1 MGQIAK
7 QLGERQSGQFSA
19 DAQTNRRKHRNQI
32 IAERGKIIGD
42 RDGNLKQDSTFEIFQ
57 KNMSYFEE
65 RNMELE
71 DRYNVIIQKG
81 LPKKSKD
88 PRSFNLPMTI
98 CALSMDKVLLDLGA
112 SINLIPLAM
121 LKKIGDLEVQPTKM
135 SLRLADRS
143 IKYPYGVVE
152 DVLVKVDKFIFPV
165 DFVIMDMK
173 EDEEVPL
180 ILDIPFMKNARI
192 IVDVGI
198 GELQLRAQD
207 DEGKNLYKRM

>member
-1 MGQIAK
+1 LLHKNYFA
-7 QLGERQSGQFSA
+7 
-19 DAQTNRRKHRNQI
+19 
-32 IAERGKIIGD
+32 
-42 RDGNLKQDSTFEIFQ
+42 GNLKQDSTFEIFQ

-198 GELQLRAQD
+198 GELQLRAQN
-207 DEGKNLYKRM
+207 DEVTLNLFYGLKKFNAGEEFVQKDVTKGVVHLEINRRQTR